1 MPNCKICTL
10 YSGSRGNCAY
20 ISAGGANILIDAGKS
35 AKALCSALKEIN
47 VDIDSIDAIFIT
59 HEHRDHTSALQT
71 LSHKHSIPIYI
82 LLPSAEIFYGLKDEK
97 LCNCLNIKLGDSFEV
112 DVKGLHVKAFPTPHD
127 SHASVGYRI
136 DLLDGDSTYASIGY
150 ATDIGFV
157 SHEVEEGLLRCDAV
171 ILESNHDPDMLH
183 RGPYPYDLKQ
193 RIASRRGHLSNPDS
207 AAFAA
212 KLFANGTRALMLA
225 HLSQENNT
233 PELALNECLCTVG
246 CENACVRVAHPD
258 CVTELILEV
267 AEQ

>member
-127 SHASVGYRI
+127 SRAAVGYR
-136 DLLDGDSTYASIGY
+136 LTFSEDGEKYSIGY
-150 ATDIGFV
+150 ATDTGHVTDAMRANLTGCFA
-157 SHEVEEGLLRCDAV
+157 AV
-171 ILESNHDPDMLH
+171 IESNHDLDML
-183 RGPYPYDLKQ
+183 REGPYPVELKE
-193 RIASRRGHLSNPDS
+193 RIRSKRGHLSNADC
-207 AAFAA
+207 AAFATLLCA
-212 KLFANGTRALMLA
+212 SGTRHLLLA
-225 HLSQENNT
+225 HLSEENNL
-233 PELALNECLCTVG
+233 PDLAYNETLCAIADESVDLKVALQDETVW
-246 CENACVRVAHPD
+246 
-258 CVTELILEV
+258 LIGGKEV
-267 AEQ
+267 